1 MEGRGPR
8 GTQARGRAA
17 ALAPETPVEKTPALS
32 RRALVARRP
41 RPKSARGASSLR
53 RPRNQDADR
62 CGQSVLVSGLA
73 PSNHFLASLGSVT
86 NPLRLIRYP
95 GRKTPADRCGW
106 FAFRVAPPRR
116 PPAPPQLR
124 SACRAV
130 WRPPAPL
137 LGTSKAFHPVGRAH
151 FKVSCP
157 TSATVMY
164 FRPRGQIYVS
174 EVPGAYLQSR
184 AQPCFQGTAHS
195 AVAPRAW
202 ARSLPKPRRHTSPP
216 PRLSPEKV
224 SLPGVTNDLCFSVAS
239 ASAAPLRR
247 RAGHTTARPAPLA
260 ALPGNPRP
268 PLYHEIRLG
277 LLLQQFPRYGVA
289 GRGPLGS

>member
-1 MEGRGPR
+1 MPSFFRSFLFFDRRPLSGPPAGPLYFSRGMEGRGPR

-151 FKVSCP
+151 GLYLVWR
-157 TSATVMY
+157 TRADTWNVAA
-164 FRPRGQIYVS
+164 GQ
-174 EVPGAYLQSR
+174 AKSR
-184 AQPCFQGTAHS
+184 
-195 AVAPRAW
+195 
-202 ARSLPKPRRHTSPP
+202 
-216 PRLSPEKV
+216 
-224 SLPGVTNDLCFSVAS
+224 
-239 ASAAPLRR
+239 
-247 RAGHTTARPAPLA
+247 
-260 ALPGNPRP
+260 
-268 PLYHEIRLG
+268 YH
-277 LLLQQFPRYGVA
+277 RYYIC
-289 GRGPLGS
+289 